1 MHLQELSLK
10 PDSHQVVWV
19 FWVVHGD
26 PGDKGSI
33 SGSLSLGSF
42 CVAQAALWRHGANQ
56 ASCISGHFLS
66 ISSPF
71 AIAGPV
77 LMTQLTVLVVS
88 LMLFCNFEFVCL
100 NHSFFYSLCVFNGG
114 CIITDC
120 PLGPA
125 RRFLHDD
132 AG

>member
-1 MHLQELSLK
+1 MGTQATRA
-10 PDSHQVVWV
+10 Q
-19 FWVVHGD
+19 
-26 PGDKGSI
+26 
-33 SGSLSLGSF
+33 SLGLCLLGLF
-42 CVAQAALWRHGANQ
+42 AWPWRLWRHGANE
-56 ASCISGHFLS
+56 ALCISGHLLS

-88 LMLFCNFEFVCL
+88 FVLFCNFEFVCL
-100 NHSFFYSLCVFNGG
+100 DHSFFYSLCVFNGG

-125 RRFLHDD
+125 RRFLHND